1 MIISLLLSE
10 PILFFAWLA
19 AIVIA
24 ITIHE
29 FSHAAMAYALG
40 DPTAKNMGRLTLN
53 PLAHMDIW
61 GTLLLLFAGFG
72 WGKPVPFNPYNLK
85 SHRMGPALV
94 AMAGPLSNIVMVI
107 IFSLI
112 LRFIY
117 PVLGLTESNYL
128 FQFLFVL
135 ITLNAVLAIFNLIPV
150 PPLDGSKLLFAF
162 LPPSM
167 ENIKIFLT
175 QYGFMILIG
184 LIFIDNFTGLSIFG
198 SIYQIILNVV
208 YKLVLG

>member
-85 SHRMGPALV
+85 SHRMGSALV
-94 AMAGPLSNIVMVI
+94 AMAGPLSNIVMVV
-107 IFSLI
+107 IFSLV
-112 LRFIY
+112 LRFLY
-117 PVLGLTESNYL
+117 PVLGLSESNYL

-167 ENIKIFLT
+167 ENVKIFLT

>member
-29 FSHAAMAYALG
+29 FSHAAVANALG
-40 DPTAKNMGRLTLN
+40 DPTAKNMGRLSIN
-53 PLAHMDIW
+53 PLVHMDVW
-61 GTLLLLFAGFG
+61 GTLLLLFARFG

-94 AMAGPLSNIVMVI
+94 AMAGPMANIIMVV
-107 IFSLI
+107 IFGLI

-117 PVLGLTESNYL
+117 PVLGLTESNAL

-167 ENIKIFLT
+167 ENVKTYFT
-175 QYGFMILIG
+175 QYGFIIIIG
-184 LIFIDNFTGLSIFG
+184 LLFIDNFTGLAIFG
-198 SIYQIILNVV
+198 TLYQVILDVV
-208 YKLVLG
+208 YKFVLG

>member
-29 FSHAAMAYALG
+29 FSHAAMANALG
-40 DPTAKNMGRLTLN
+40 DPTAKNMGRLSIN
-53 PLAHMDIW
+53 PLVHMDVW

-94 AMAGPLSNIVMVI
+94 AMAGPMANMIMVL
-107 IFSLI
+107 IFGLI

-117 PVLGLTESNYL
+117 PVLGLTESNAL
-128 FQFLFVL
+128 FQFIFVL

-150 PPLDGSKLLFAF
+150 PPLDGANLLFAF
-162 LPPSM
+162 LPPSL
-167 ENIKIFLT
+167 EN
-175 QYGFMILIG
+175 
-184 LIFIDNFTGLSIFG
+184 
-198 SIYQIILNVV
+198 V
-208 YKLVLG
+208 